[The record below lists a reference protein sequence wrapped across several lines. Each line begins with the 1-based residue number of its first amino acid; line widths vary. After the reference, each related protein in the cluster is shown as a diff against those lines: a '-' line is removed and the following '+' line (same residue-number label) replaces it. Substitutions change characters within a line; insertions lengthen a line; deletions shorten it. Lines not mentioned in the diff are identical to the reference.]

1 MLPLSALITAFAQ
14 LGVLLVLPA
23 AWWALTAR
31 RSLGFAAWIGLRAP
45 QWHGG
50 WVRAVVAGLAWAL
63 ASVTSVV
70 LLRSTSEG
78 TAVSGFAG
86 TGLAGVVPVLLHAV
100 IQTALSEEILFRGFL
115 GKRLISR
122 FGSTIGNTAQ
132 AVVFGL
138 MHVALFA
145 SFVPPLPL
153 ALIGAV
159 TAANGWITGWI
170 NEECAG
176 GSIVPSWLLHATA
189 NLAVGWGAAFGLLS

>member
-1 MLPLSALITAFAQ
+1 M
-14 LGVLLVLPA
+14 
-23 AWWALTAR
+23 
-31 RSLGFAAWIGLRAP
+31 
-45 QWHGG
+45 
-50 WVRAVVAGLAWAL
+50 
-63 ASVTSVV
+63 
-70 LLRSTSEG
+70 
-78 TAVSGFAG
+78 
-86 TGLAGVVPVLLHAV
+86 PVLLHAV

-115 GKRLISR
+115 GKRLIGR

-145 SFVPPLPL
+145 SFAPPVPL

-159 TAANGWITGWI
+159 TAANGWIMGWI